1 MSSVKAFENIYQQFL
16 DDLLGVYP
24 DNKKARDARA
34 APVTRQTLDRFMKYA
49 QPRSGYLTQRKK
61 KGFFDPKNRFMVDNG
76 VFEVINDSKV
86 SEKTVDAIWNYV
98 NNMYM
103 LGMSMAMIPPEMLA
117 MVEQTADKFA
127 KEATEGGGEMTE
139 EKLMSSMQ
147 KMMAGLMSGKNLGQ

>member
-1 MSSVKAFENIYQQFL
+1 MSSVRAFENIYYQFL
-16 DDLLGVYP
+16 DDLLTAYP
-24 DNKKARDARA
+24 ENVKAKAARE
-34 APVTRQTLDRFMKYA
+34 APVSRGTLDRFMKYA

-76 VFEVINDSKV
+76 VFDVMSKPDV
-86 SEKTVDAIWNYV
+86 SEQTAAAVWNYV

-103 LGMSMAMIPPEMLA
+103 IGMSMAMIPPEMLA

-127 KEATEGGGEMTE
+127 KEATEGGEMSE
-139 EKLMSSMQ
+139 EKLMASMQ

>member
-1 MSSVKAFENIYQQFL
+1 
-16 DDLLGVYP
+16 
-24 DNKKARDARA
+24 
-34 APVTRQTLDRFMKYA
+34 
-49 QPRSGYLTQRKK
+49 
-61 KGFFDPKNRFMVDNG
+61 MVDNG

>member
-16 DDLLGVYP
+16 DDLLSVYP
-24 DNKKARDARA
+24 DNAKAKEARA
-34 APVTRQTLDRFMKYA
+34 APITRATLDRFMKYA

-76 VFEVINDSKV
+76 VFDVMNTTSV
-86 SEKTVDAIWNYV
+86 SDKTVDAVWNYV

-103 LGMSMAMIPPEMLA
+103 LGMSMSMIPPEMLA
-117 MVEQTADKFA
+117 MFEQTADKFA
-127 KEATEGGGEMTE
+127 KEAADGGEMTE

-147 KMMAGLMSGKNLGQ
+147 KMMAGLMAGKNLGQ